1 MISFVNRYIATI
13 ILLLSVL
20 ISSFEISISG
30 KPISNY
36 VNLQLILIYVFKIS
50 NPGLN
55 FGKGIF
61 LFLISIISDVLNGL
75 WFGTSGV
82 LYFIVFAVAAFQAS
96 IKLRSFFISE
106 WISFGVSLI
115 IAYCVFFGLEFL
127 HHETVYKNVQTNH
140 SHMSEIVPLLT
151 NFIITLL
158 VYPIFWFTISKLVT
172 QNAYR

>member
-1 MISFVNRYIATI
+1 MIGFVNRYIATI

-20 ISSFEISISG
+20 ISSFEISILG

-61 LFLISIISDVLNGL
+61 LFLISIINDVLNGL
-75 WFGTSGV
+75 LFGTSGI

-96 IKLRSFFISE
+96 IKLRSLFVSE

-127 HHETVYKNVQTNH
+127 HHETIYKNTQTAH
-140 SHMSEIVPLLT
+140 DHMSEIVPLLT
-151 NFIITLL
+151 NLIITLL
-158 VYPIFWFTISKLVT
+158 VYPIFWFIISKLVS

>member
-1 MISFVNRYIATI
+1 MIGFVNRYIATI

-20 ISSFEISISG
+20 ISSFEISILG

-61 LFLISIISDVLNGL
+61 LFLISIINDVLNGL
-75 WFGTSGV
+75 LFGTSGI

-158 VYPIFWFTISKLVT
+158 VYPIFWFTISKLVS

>member
-1 MISFVNRYIATI
+1 MIGFINRYVATI
-13 ILLLSVL
+13 VLLLSVL
-20 ISSFEISISG
+20 ISSFEINILG

-36 VNLQLILIYVFKIS
+36 TNIQLILIYIFKIS

-55 FGKGIF
+55 FGKGVF
-61 LFLISIISDVLNGL
+61 LFLISIINDVLNGL
-75 WFGTSGV
+75 WFGTSGI

-127 HHETVYKNVQTNH
+127 HHEVIYKNVQVARH
-140 SHMSEIVPLLT
+140 HMSEILPLLT

-158 VYPIFWFTISKLVT
+158 VYPIFWFIISKLVS

>member
-1 MISFVNRYIATI
+1 MIGFVNRYIATI
-13 ILLLSVL
+13 VLLLSVL
-20 ISSFEISISG
+20 ISSFEITVLG
-30 KPISNY
+30 KSISNY
-36 VNLQLILIYVFKIS
+36 ANIQLILIYVFKIS

-55 FGKGIF
+55 FGKGVF

-75 WFGTSGV
+75 WFGTSGI

-158 VYPIFWFTISKLVT
+158 VYPIFWFTISKLVS

>member
-1 MISFVNRYIATI
+1 MIGFVNRYIATI
-13 ILLLSVL
+13 VLLLSVL
-20 ISSFEISISG
+20 TSSFEITILG

-36 VNLQLILIYVFKIS
+36 ANIQLILIYVFKIS

-75 WFGTSGV
+75 WFGTTGV

-158 VYPIFWFTISKLVT
+158 VYPIFWFTISKLVS

>member
-1 MISFVNRYIATI
+1 MIGFVNRYIATI
-13 ILLLSVL
+13 VLLLSVL
-20 ISSFEISISG
+20 ISSFEISILG

-36 VNLQLILIYVFKIS
+36 INLQLILIYVFKIS
-50 NPGLN
+50 NPSLN

-75 WFGTSGV
+75 WFGTTGV

-158 VYPIFWFTISKLVT
+158 VYPIFWFTISKLVS